1 MAYYDA
7 CFTIKLY
14 VRGSTPL
21 PPLAPLTFCGQQ
33 HTISECAAVRPDSAS
48 SLNPTPPCL
57 GGLDRRAV
65 PRRAVPGRAVPRR
78 AVPLNGVP
86 SRPSPAMP
94 LNGVLHASPG
104 YSDCVRGGRRVDRER
119 KWFLTSEKLDVTWR
133 PRNLLHFL
141 VPARAEYC
149 RGHDQKRLDPPKN
162 TNDESVQSWTY
173 RYKLR
178 DYLHHGV

>member
-1 MAYYDA
+1 M
-7 CFTIKLY
+7 
-14 VRGSTPL
+14 
-21 PPLAPLTFCGQQ
+21 
-33 HTISECAAVRPDSAS
+33 
-48 SLNPTPPCL
+48 
-57 GGLDRRAV
+57 
-65 PRRAVPGRAVPRR
+65 
-78 AVPLNGVP
+78 PLNGVP

-94 LNGVLHASPG
+94 LNGVLHTSPG

-119 KWFLTSEKLDVTWR
+119 KWFLTIEKLDVTWR